1 MPFQVGHV
9 ENTNKIPIKE
19 GNTEGCRFEGK
30 FYINKVPGNFHISTH
45 AAINQPDIIDMSH
58 TINEL
63 HFGNDLDEYG
73 IEGGFHTLRGRHQES
88 PESNMTI
95 SQTFSFCLT

>member
-1 MPFQVGHV
+1 
-9 ENTNKIPIKE
+9 
-19 GNTEGCRFEGK
+19 
-30 FYINKVPGNFHISTH
+30 
-45 AAINQPDIIDMSH
+45 MSH